1 MFSRNGRVRL
11 AVLVLGAVTTASR
24 VGAQTEQVVHEP
36 DAGFN
41 PAAVAGLYQMLDPR
55 GYADALTAATYLR
68 LLPDGRSR
76 TEGVRITDEQ
86 GVIAATT
93 EIGLIHELPW
103 AVRSGA
109 GGKELCFDV
118 AGKLQCGQM
127 ERDLATG
134 DLLLYDTA
142 RPRGRPD
149 LRLHRVTSAV
159 AIASQ

>member
-1 MFSRNGRVRL
+1 MFSRNGWARL
-11 AVLVLGAVTTASR
+11 AVIVFTALTVVSR
-24 VGAQTEQVVHEP
+24 VGAQAALAVHEP
-36 DAGFN
+36 DAGFT

-55 GYADALTAATYLR
+55 GYADALSAATYLR

-76 TEGVRITDEQ
+76 TEAVHVVDEQ
-86 GVIAATT
+86 GVLTAFT
-93 EIGLIHELPW
+93 ETGIVHKLPW
-103 AVRSGA
+103 AIRSGA

-118 AGKLQCGQM
+118 ATKLQCGQM

-149 LRLHRVTSAV
+149 LRLHRITPTAV
-159 AIASQ
+159 SETP